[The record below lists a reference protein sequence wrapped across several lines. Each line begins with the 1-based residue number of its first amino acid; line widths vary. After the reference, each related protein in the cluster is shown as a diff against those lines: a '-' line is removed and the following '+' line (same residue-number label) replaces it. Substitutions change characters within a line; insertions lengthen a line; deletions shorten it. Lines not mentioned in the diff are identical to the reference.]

1 METTTVALGPTTAEP
16 APVVAGAP
24 VFDRLLGRTGREP
37 GWTAA
42 ARSGAAR

>member
-16 APVVAGAP
+16 APVIAGALA
-24 VFDRLLGRTGREP
+24 FDRLLGRTGRES

-42 ARSGAAR
+42 ARGGAAR